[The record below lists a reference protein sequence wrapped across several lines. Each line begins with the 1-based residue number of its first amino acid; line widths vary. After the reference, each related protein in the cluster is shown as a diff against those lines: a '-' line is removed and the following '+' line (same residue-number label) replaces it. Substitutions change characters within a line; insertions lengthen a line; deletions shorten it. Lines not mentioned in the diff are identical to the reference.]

1 MKARPVKAAPARE
14 GAAPWDFFADLG
26 RQQMSVAA
34 EASNALMRGFDAMR
48 KLQEQAAHDAAER
61 HAAVARK
68 LQGASQP
75 FELMTIQAASVR
87 DDLESATQYWQQLAA
102 TALEMQTEVMGCASH
117 LLDSESALEAASAL
131 EALDMIPG
139 MSSLL
144 PRAARLC

>member
-1 MKARPVKAAPARE
+1 MKTRSTRTAPARE
-14 GAAPWDFFADLG
+14 GPAPWNFLSDLG
-26 RQQMSVAA
+26 RQQMSVCT
-34 EASNALMRGFDAMR
+34 EASSAMIRGFDAMR
-48 KLQEQAAHDAAER
+48 KLQEQAAHDATER

-75 FELMTIQAASVR
+75 LELMTIQAASMR

-102 TALEMQTEVMGCASH
+102 TTLEMQTEVMGCASH
-117 LLDSESALEAASAL
+117 LLDSESALEAASAV

-139 MSSLL
+139 MSSLF